1 MPTLPSGSS
10 YPATSKQ
17 RPISSLHIYPHH
29 SYPFIYISYIN
40 GKRLGQL
47 DASENHKYRKVWLP
61 TLPSASSYLTT
72 SCLKRGPITPL
83 HNAYLHQPS
92 CCYLLLPQAFLL
104 AKSYF
109 TIFKSGQSYLTI
121 FKQII
126 AFANGL
132 HTIQFLQLLVGSP
145 NSSFLSG

>member
-47 DASENHKYRKVWLP
+47 DSSENHKYRKVRLP

-83 HNAYLHQPS
+83 HNAYHHQPS
-92 CCYLLLPQAFLL
+92 CCSRKPSFWPNPILPSSNLDNYTSQF
-104 AKSYF
+104 SNR
-109 TIFKSGQSYLTI
+109 S
-121 FKQII
+121 
-126 AFANGL
+126 L
-132 HTIQFLQLLVGSP
+132 HLQMVSTP
-145 NSSFLSG
+145 SNFSSC